1 MRQIR
6 DNGLWILLVIAVSW
20 PAGIL
25 AQPLYVQ
32 SDQAAVFDGPGFD
45 SETLGRLPRGA
56 EVQAL
61 ESREDWHRVEAES
74 VSGWM
79 PALLL
84 REEPPTRSDS
94 SLEAA
99 ADLDA
104 GARRRASAVTTAGAI
119 RGVDEDERLL
129 DDPDLDVDALHE
141 MESMRVRPEEA
152 MAFMAEDENDS

>member
-6 DNGLWILLVIAVSW
+6 INSLGLLLVAVLFGSVG
-20 PAGIL
+20 AF

-45 SETLGRLPRGA
+45 RETLGRLPRGA
-56 EVQAL
+56 EVRTL

-84 REEPPTRSDS
+84 REEPPTRTNS
-94 SLEAA
+94 SLNAA

-104 GARRRASAVTTAGAI
+104 GARRRASAVTTAGAV

-129 DDPDLDVDALHE
+129 DDPDLDVEALRE
-141 MESMRVRPEEA
+141 MESMGVAPEEA
-152 MAFMAEDENDS
+152 MAFMAEDENES